1 LLPQKIKNTSYG
13 KIDHLTNLKPFVLF
27 DKNCW
32 NQWDRQWS

>member
-13 KIDHLTNLKPFVLF
+13 KIDHLTNLKPCLF